1 MNITPLFRNILT
13 KAFPMF
19 FIVLFCLVVAMPQ
32 TLRAQSKMVNITG
45 TVTDFNNQPIAGA
58 DVFVQDADFKDLFHV
73 TCDAQGH
80 YTLRVPAGSYPYLSA
95 IREENYPNSPRF
107 NGKVADARL
116 EFWSWGFIADRDTT
130 VNIRYHRM
138 EAYGVNVFRV
148 QGATPAYQIYVRPMS
163 LTRYATWM
171 SDQTQPSHLAPKLD
185 RLKVEVE
192 IDGEPV
198 DILFKQPVLEYAS
211 ATQTLDA
218 FLLTVKPASKMATRP
233 YNVFRIVLEDLDNGD
248 KGEALYYMK
257 K

>member
-1 MNITPLFRNILT
+1 MNDLPLFRNVLT
-13 KAFPMF
+13 KASSMP
-19 FIVLFCLVVAMPQ
+19 FIVLLVFVLVVPQ
-32 TLRAQSKMVNITG
+32 TLHAQSKMVTITG

-80 YTLRVPAGSYPYLSA
+80 YTLCIPAGSYPYMSA

-116 EFWSWGFIADRDTT
+116 EFWSWGFVADRDTT

-163 LTRYATWM
+163 LTRYASWM
-171 SDQTQPSHLAPKLD
+171 ADQSKPSHLAPKLD

-192 IDGEPV
+192 INGEPV
-198 DILFKQPVLEYAS
+198 DILFKQSVLEYAS
-211 ATQTLDA
+211 ATQMLDA
-218 FLLTVKPASKMATRP
+218 FLLTVKPASKMAARP

>member
-13 KAFPMF
+13 KTFPMF

-73 TCDAQGH
+73 TCDEQGH
-80 YTLRVPAGSYPYLSA
+80 YTLCIPAGSYPYLSV

-171 SDQTQPSHLAPKLD
+171 VDQTQPSHLAPKLD

-198 DILFKQPVLEYAS
+198 DILFKQSVLEYAS

-218 FLLTVKPASKMATRP
+218 FLLTVKPALKMAARP